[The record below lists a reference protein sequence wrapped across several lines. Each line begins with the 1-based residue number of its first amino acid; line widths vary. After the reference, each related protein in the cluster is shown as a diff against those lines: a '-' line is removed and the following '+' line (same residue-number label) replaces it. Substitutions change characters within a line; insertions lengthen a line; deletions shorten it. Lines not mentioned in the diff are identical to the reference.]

1 MLVHVHVKFVIRENL
16 AECYQRAEGN
26 SQYLIARRPEN
37 IMISLCWGWPHGRHP
52 RPEHSSITHDPLDD
66 HRMPHRHRM
75 NHGAASRKTQAS
87 KSSSSGSAQQ
97 DGEAE
102 NPRNIVRT
110 CLKTPIEHLCFGA
123 RDHEIMRRLDK
134 NGVVGLLATEV
145 NRTGGQSSWARRERI
160 DRTILNKVLRGR
172 KPPTE
177 EIIRALKLCNM
188 YEPDDCGAAD

>member
-16 AECYQRAEGN
+16 AECYQRAEGD

-37 IMISLCWGWPHGRHP
+37 IMICAGARHMVAILG
-52 RPEHSSITHDPLDD
+52 PEHSSIAQDPLND
-66 HRMPHRHRM
+66 HRMPRRQRM
-75 NHGAASRKTQAS
+75 NHGAASRKTQAT
-87 KSSSSGSAQQ
+87 KSSSSRSAQQ

-134 NGVVGLLATEV
+134 NGVVRLLATEIK
-145 NRTGGQSSWARRERI
+145 RAGGQSSWARRERI

>member
-1 MLVHVHVKFVIRENL
+1 MLPTGGRRQSIFDCPSPGEHHDKFVL
-16 AECYQRAEGN
+16 ALATW
-26 SQYLIARRPEN
+26 SPSSAR
-37 IMISLCWGWPHGRHP
+37 
-52 RPEHSSITHDPLDD
+52 HSSIIHDPLDD

-75 NHGAASRKTQAS
+75 NHGAASRKTQAT
-87 KSSSSGSAQQ
+87 KSSSSRSAQQ

-110 CLKTPIEHLCFGA
+110 CLKTPIEHLCFDA

-134 NGVVGLLATEV
+134 NGVVRLLATEV
-145 NRTGGQSSWARRERI
+145 KRAGGQSSWARRERI

>member
-1 MLVHVHVKFVIRENL
+1 
-16 AECYQRAEGN
+16 
-26 SQYLIARRPEN
+26 
-37 IMISLCWGWPHGRHP
+37 MICAGAGHMVAILG
-52 RPEHSSITHDPLDD
+52 PEHSSIAQDPLND
-66 HRMPHRHRM
+66 HRMPRRQRM
-75 NHGAASRKTQAS
+75 NHGAASRKTQAT
-87 KSSSSGSAQQ
+87 KSLPSRSAQQ

-134 NGVVGLLATEV
+134 NGVVRLLATEIK
-145 NRTGGQSSWARRERI
+145 RAGGQSSWARRERI

-177 EIIRALKLCNM
+177 EIFRALKLCNM

>member
-16 AECYQRAEGN
+16 AECYQRAEGD

-37 IMISLCWGWPHGRHP
+37 IMICAGAGHMVAILG
-52 RPEHSSITHDPLDD
+52 PEHSSIAQDPLND
-66 HRMPHRHRM
+66 RMPRRQRM
-75 NHGAASRKTQAS
+75 NHGAASRKTQAT
-87 KSSSSGSAQQ
+87 KSSSSRSAQQ

-134 NGVVGLLATEV
+134 NGVVRLLASAICTSQTIVGPPIEAFIC
-145 NRTGGQSSWARRERI
+145 ARGMG
-160 DRTILNKVLRGR
+160 VGR
-172 KPPTE
+172 SHCQTL
-177 EIIRALKLCNM
+177 IRAKVSSNRLSPYRVELRN
-188 YEPDDCGAAD
+188 GG